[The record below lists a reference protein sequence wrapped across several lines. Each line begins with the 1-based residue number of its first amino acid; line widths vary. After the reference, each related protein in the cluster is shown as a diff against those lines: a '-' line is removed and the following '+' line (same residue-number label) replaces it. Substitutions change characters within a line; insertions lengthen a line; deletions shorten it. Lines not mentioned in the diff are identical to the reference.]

1 MFFGLTLYQIVT
13 YRLHLLQV
21 VAGCSQCETD
31 QCDGT
36 VGWGG
41 SPDEDGHTTLDALVM
56 EGGRQDTGAVI
67 QVAVS
72 CKCCRFMLNL
82 VLSKSSVVQK

>member
-1 MFFGLTLYQIVT
+1 M
-13 YRLHLLQV
+13 
-21 VAGCSQCETD
+21 VAGCSKCEED

-56 EGGRQDTGAVI
+56 EGSRQDTGAVI
-67 QVAVS
+67 QVPLK
-72 CKCCRFMLNL
+72 CK
-82 VLSKSSVVQK
+82 SKSPNYLIYGGKDFCCDSSFLLRRLSVKR

>member
-1 MFFGLTLYQIVT
+1 MLLAMLYKSCNHFIITLSEDTSPISK
-13 YRLHLLQV
+13 V

-67 QVAVS
+67 QVP
-72 CKCCRFMLNL
+72 
-82 VLSKSSVVQK
+82 